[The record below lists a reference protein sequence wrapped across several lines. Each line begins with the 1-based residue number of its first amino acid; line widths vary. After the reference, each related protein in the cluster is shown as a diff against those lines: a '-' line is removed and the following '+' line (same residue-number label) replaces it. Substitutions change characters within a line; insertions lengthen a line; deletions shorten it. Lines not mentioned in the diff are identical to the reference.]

1 MTLQGTIF
9 PGDWTFTIRGV
20 YTPTAAAI
28 GDDALIF
35 HHEYFD
41 ERLGH
46 AGIAG
51 WFIVQISDPGA
62 AATIA
67 KAIDDQ
73 FRNSSA
79 ATKTGTEQAFQAGFA
94 TMLGNVSLLMG
105 TIGTAV
111 VFAILLVTANAMMMS
126 ARERTSEVAVMKTI
140 GFSDRTL
147 FGLVISE
154 AGVIAGVGALL
165 GLGVAKAF
173 YRAINF
179 NGFGFLPGFDIT
191 TGTLRDGRGHR
202 AAPDARQ
209 RARARGAGRPVADRA
224 GVAEGGIMKIPLIYN
239 ARSVLQRP
247 LSTAFTALGIA
258 LVVAVF
264 IGMLALGNGLRA
276 ALARTGSDRNV
287 LVLRRGADSELASGI
302 ARDAVSILAASPH
315 VAIGPDGRP
324 LISPEV
330 YVLVPLPHP
339 SDTSTVANVV
349 VRGVSDQAWN
359 VRANVQ
365 VDRRGAPALGPLGS
379 LRRAEAHRAVRPP
392 GHRRNAAVR
401 RTRLDGGLSLQRGRV
416 GVRVRDLGRERAVH
430 ARVPRRGLPVG
441 DLPAAGPGRVR
452 RGQAH
457 DRGRPAPDRGRAS
470 RVRVLRQPG
479 RDSRASC

>member
-1 MTLQGTIF
+1 MKYFPLVLANLGRHKIRTILTIASVTLALFLFASLRTVVTTLHANSQFGSARRLVTLNATGLVFPLPMAYANKIRALPGVESVSWANWFGGRYGDGKQFFAQFAVDAESYLAMYPEITMPEDQKQAFLHERSAAIIGRRLVDRYGWKVGQDVTLQGTIF

-20 YTPTAAAI
+20 YTPTAPAI

-41 ERLGH
+41 ERIGH

-51 WFIVQISDPGA
+51 WFIVEISDPGA

-67 KAIDDQ
+67 KTIDDQ

-179 NGFGFLPGFDIT
+179 NGFGFLPGFHIT
-191 TGTLRDGRGHR
+191 TGTFVM
-202 AAPDARQ
+202 
-209 RARARGAGRPVADRA
+209 GA
-224 GVAEGGIMKIPLIYN
+224 
-239 ARSVLQRP
+239 
-247 LSTAFTALGIA
+247 GIA
-258 LVVAVF
+258 LLL
-264 IGMLALGNGLRA
+264 M
-276 ALARTGSDRNV
+276 
-287 LVLRRGADSELASGI
+287 LASG
-302 ARDAVSILAASPH
+302 
-315 VAIGPDGRP
+315 
-324 LISPEV
+324 
-330 YVLVPLPHP
+330 LVP
-339 SDTSTVANVV
+339 A
-349 VRGVSDQAWN
+349 
-359 VRANVQ
+359 VRAARLPIVQ
-365 VDRRGAPALGPLGS
+365 A
-379 LRRAEAHRAVRPP
+379 LRRVE
-392 GHRRNAAVR
+392 
-401 RTRLDGGLSLQRGRV
+401 
-416 GVRVRDLGRERAVH
+416 
-430 ARVPRRGLPVG
+430 
-441 DLPAAGPGRVR
+441 
-452 RGQAH
+452 
-457 DRGRPAPDRGRAS
+457 
-470 RVRVLRQPG
+470 
-479 RDSRASC
+479 